1 MRRPLSPAALAVRS
15 ACGALMFALA
25 SAGPV
30 SADEPPNF
38 VVTIYVQNE
47 APVDTRLL
55 RSAEQETG
63 RVFRQFGIELQWRE
77 HHPAAGEDAPAP
89 EVSIVLM
96 SAEMGAR
103 KSRIERVAD
112 TTLATGSRR
121 TGRAYVFCD
130 RVTTT
135 ARQHALSES
144 LVLAHAFMHEL
155 GHMVANVGHDSRGI
169 MRESLELREDGFF
182 GFTDA
187 QIRAIRRA
195 LAEATASDA
204 PRLALRLGPELSR

>member
-1 MRRPLSPAALAVRS
+1 
-15 ACGALMFALA
+15 MFALA

-30 SADEPPNF
+30 SADEPPDF

-47 APVDTRLL
+47 AQIDRSLL
-55 RSAEQETG
+55 RSAQQEAS

-77 HHPAAGEDAPAP
+77 HRPAAGDHVPAP

-96 SAEMGAR
+96 SAEMAAR
-103 KSRIERVAD
+103 KSQSEQVAD
-112 TTLATGSRR
+112 ATLATSSRR

-135 ARQHALSES
+135 ARQHAISEN
-144 LVLAHAFMHEL
+144 LVLARAFMHEL
-155 GHMVANVGHDSRGI
+155 GHMIASVGHASRGI
-169 MRESLELREDGFF
+169 MRATLELREAGFF

-187 QIRAIRRA
+187 QIRAMRGA
-195 LAEATASDA
+195 LAAAAGSDA
-204 PRLALRLGPELSR
+204 PWLALRLAPELSR